1 MKYPLMFLLS
11 ITTLLSIGQNKNN
24 QPNVLG
30 FKKSISKADSIYYSL
45 SGSVFISNG
54 HDEKVKVY
62 FEGYV
67 PVVNWNEIFKTAS
80 SNGYVKAELN
90 LFELITKLISV
101 DAKFKLKNK
110 ESFVPLPKQFFIWND
125 ESKSF
130 ICNYKMMGR
139 NGFGNSIEITAISLF
154 KPSDIYK

>member
-1 MKYPLMFLLS
+1 
-11 ITTLLSIGQNKNN
+11 LSIGQKKTN

-30 FKKSISKADSIYYSL
+30 FKKSISKVDSNYYSL

-67 PVVNWNEIFKTAS
+67 PVVNWNETFKMAFS
-80 SNGYVKAELN
+80 KGYDKAEIN
-90 LFELITKLISV
+90 LFESVTYLISV

-110 ESFVPLPKQFFIWND
+110 ESFVPLPKQFFIWDD

-130 ICNYKMMGR
+130 LSNYKMMGR
-139 NGFGNSIEITAISLF
+139 NGFGNLIEMTAISLF